1 MTVYG
6 SASPRTPIDSRTG
19 QAAARYPST
28 GYRVPAQRRSPD
40 LAPVPRQPAAP
51 GPAAEPARSGF
62 RPDIEGLRAVAVLAV
77 VLYHAGATVI
87 GGGYVGVDVFFV
99 ISGFLITTNLYRE
112 LERTGRISYGQFY
125 GRRMIRLLPASS
137 LVVLATVAAAWEWMS
152 PLVARAVSLDALTAV
167 GYGIN
172 VRLAVQGTDYLA
184 ATREPSPLQ
193 HFWSLAVEEQFYFVW
208 PLLLVAGSAVWLR
221 RDRPSRAASPS
232 GGQAAFGSRRS
243 AAVVLCVLAAGSL
256 ALCVWQ
262 TGHSQPWA
270 YFGIQARAWELAAG
284 ALVAL
289 AAARLSRLPAFV
301 AGAAMWLGLCAVLAS
316 ALLYTDATPFPGYAA
331 VLPVGGAALVI
342 AGGCAGSA
350 RGARAVLGIGPLQ
363 AFGRLSYSWYLWH
376 WPVLT
381 IARSV
386 AGHPLTVWLGLGL
399 AVGSLL
405 PAWLSMRFVENPVRF
420 HPLLRR
426 RPRRGLALGA
436 ALSALT
442 VGSAVLFLG
451 LPMRLGGSGTGA
463 DTAAAVAVKASADP
477 AAQLAEARRQLAA
490 LIAASAP
497 VTAMPANLVP
507 PVASAAQDLPADK
520 GCLASLDDTST
531 ATAIAQGCDRYGDKE
546 SATTLVLFGDSH
558 TEQWFDAVNAVA
570 TERHWRLVVLTKS
583 GCTPANAL
591 TTKINARR
599 AFTECATWR
608 EDAFRVMASLKPAL
622 VLMSTRTYLSA
633 PVDARNVP
641 VKGDADQLWTAAM
654 IDSATRVQKLGARV
668 ALMQDTPDPGGTSVP
683 NCVAAHTSAIDKCAL
698 AVKSVVYDGR
708 RSALAAAAKSA
719 GAAVIDPTGWFCTD
733 TLCPAVIGD
742 TLVYRDGSH
751 VTATYV
757 KLLAPLLGGELH

>member
-6 SASPRTPIDSRTG
+6 SASPRTPTSPTTG
-19 QAAARYPST
+19 RHSSGYPAT
-28 GYRVPAQRRSPD
+28 GYRVPAQR
-40 LAPVPRQPAAP
+40 AAP
-51 GPAAEPARSGF
+51 HRAPAPPPTPAPAPRPAERPARSGF

-77 VLYHAGATVI
+77 VLYHAGVRVI

-112 LERTGRISYGQFY
+112 LERTGRISFGQFY

-137 LVVLATVAAAWEWMS
+137 LVVLATVAAAWQWMS
-152 PLVARAVSLDALTAV
+152 PLVARAVSVDALTAV

-208 PLLLVAGSAVWLR
+208 PALLVVGSAVWLR
-221 RDRPSRAASPS
+221 RGRPSRPSRA
-232 GGQAAFGSRRS
+232 S
-243 AAVVLCVLAAGSL
+243 AATVLSLLAAGSL

-270 YFGIQARAWELAAG
+270 YFGLQARAWELAAG

-289 AAARLSRLPAFV
+289 AAGRLSRLPAF
-301 AGAAMWLGLCAVLAS
+301 AAEAVMWLGLAAVLAA
-316 ALLYTDATPFPGYAA
+316 ALLFTDATLFPGYAA
-331 VLPVGGAALVI
+331 VLPVGGAALVV
-342 AGGCAGSA
+342 AGGCAASA
-350 RGARAVLGIGPLQ
+350 RSGRAVLGVGPLQ
-363 AFGRLSYSWYLWH
+363 VVGRLSYSWYLWH

-381 IARSV
+381 VARSV
-386 AGHPLTVWLGLGL
+386 AGHPLNVWLGLGL

-405 PAWLSMRFVENPVRF
+405 PAWLSLRFVENPVRF
-420 HPLLRR
+420 HVVLRR

-436 ALSALT
+436 ALSALS
-442 VGSAVLFLG
+442 VGAAVLFLG

-463 DTAAAVAVKASADP
+463 DTAAVVAVKPSADR

-490 LIAASAP
+490 LIASSAP
-497 VTAMPANLVP
+497 VTALPANLVP
-507 PVASAAQDLPADK
+507 PVASAANDLPADK

-531 ATAIAQGCDRYGDKE
+531 APAVAQGCDRYGDKD
-546 SATTLVLFGDSH
+546 SGTVMVLFGDSH

-570 TERHWRLVVLTKS
+570 VERHWRLVVLTKS

-591 TTKINARR
+591 TTKVNARR

-608 EDAFRVMASLKPAL
+608 EDAFTLMASLKPTL

-633 PVDARNVP
+633 PVDARNLP
-641 VKGDADQLWTAAM
+641 VKGVADDLWTTAM
-654 IDSATRVQKLGARV
+654 MDSATRVQKLGARV
-668 ALMQDTPDPGGTSVP
+668 MLMQDTPDPGGTSVP
-683 NCVAAHTSAIDKCAL
+683 NCVAAHTTAIDRCAL
-698 AVKSVVYDGR
+698 ATKSVVYEGR
-708 RSALAAAAKSA
+708 RAALAAAAKSA
-719 GAAVIDPTGWFCTD
+719 GMAVIDPKEWFCTD
-733 TLCPAVIGD
+733 TVCPAVIGN

-751 VTATYV
+751 VTTTYV
-757 KLLAPLLGGELH
+757 KLLTPLLGGELR

>member
-6 SASPRTPIDSRTG
+6 SASPRTPVGSRTG
-19 QAAARYPST
+19 QLPARYPST
-28 GYRVPAQRRSPD
+28 GHRVPAQRRAPD
-40 LAPVPRQPAAP
+40 PAPAPRPASAP
-51 GPAAEPARSGF
+51 RAAAEPARSRF

-77 VLYHAGATVI
+77 VLYHAGVPVI

-112 LERTGRISYGQFY
+112 LERTGRISFGQFY
-125 GRRMIRLLPASS
+125 GGRMIRLLPASS

-193 HFWSLAVEEQFYFVW
+193 HFWSLAVEEQFYFLW
-208 PLLLVAGSAVWLR
+208 PLLLVVGSAAWLR
-221 RDRPSRAASPS
+221 RGRPN
-232 GGQAAFGSRRS
+232 RRS
-243 AAVVLCVLAAGSL
+243 AALVLTLLAAGSL
-256 ALCVWQ
+256 TLCVWQ
-262 TGHSQPWA
+262 TRHSQPWA

-289 AAARLSRLPAFV
+289 AAARLSRLPAF
-301 AGAAMWLGLCAVLAS
+301 AAEAAMWLGLTAVLAS
-316 ALLYTDATPFPGYAA
+316 ALVYTDATLFPGYAA

-350 RGARAVLGIGPLQ
+350 RGGRAALGIGPLQ
-363 AFGRLSYSWYLWH
+363 AVGRLSYSWYLWH

-386 AGHPLTVWLGLGL
+386 AGHPLSVWLGLGL
-399 AVGSLL
+399 AAGSLL
-405 PAWLSMRFVENPVRF
+405 PAWASMRFVENPVRF
-420 HPLLRR
+420 HALLRR

-442 VGSAVLFLG
+442 VGSAVLVLG
-451 LPMRLGGSGTGA
+451 LPMRLGGWGTGA
-463 DTAAAVAVKASADP
+463 DTAAAIAVRPSADP
-477 AAQLAEARRQLAA
+477 AAQLAAARRQLAA
-490 LIAASAP
+490 LIASSAP

-507 PVASAAQDLPADK
+507 PVASAANDLPADK

-531 ATAIAQGCDRYGDKE
+531 APAVAQGCDRYGDKE
-546 SATTLVLFGDSH
+546 STTTMVLFGDSH

-591 TTKINARR
+591 TTKVNARR

-608 EDAFRVMASLKPAL
+608 EDAFRVMATLKPAL

-654 IDSATRVQKLGARV
+654 MDSAARVQKLGARV
-668 ALMQDTPDPGGTSVP
+668 VVMQDTPDPGGTSVP
-683 NCVAAHTSAIDKCAL
+683 NCVAAHTTAIDKCAL
-698 AVKSVVYDGR
+698 AVKSAIYDGR
-708 RSALAAAAKSA
+708 RTALATAAKSA
-719 GAAVIDPTGWFCTD
+719 GTAVIDPTDWFCTD
-733 TLCPAVIGD
+733 TVCPAVIGD

-757 KLLAPLLGGELH
+757 KLLAPLLGRELR